1 MPEFKGQTDKLLK
14 VQLKSALVSA
24 RWGLPA
30 VALGGRIPI
39 EVETRFVA
47 DGSDIK
53 ITIKDAQGA
62 EVETLNGKVYG
73 NRHRTIFALLKPNK
87 TGGMYFEA
95 EMSAHG
101 LKGVGPKLRVLPPVL
116 ITDLK
121 WADEKGSSVTE
132 VADGQKVELSAKM
145 KGPVDGT
152 EAYIAVRC
160 RKGEHQELCVASFPV
175 KVKDGKLSLKWTV
188 KLPGGPGDVAVHVEL
203 ARLGLE
209 YFQPVFLFE
218 GGCFGVSA
226 DSPEV
231 RLESWIEYDFK
242 GRKGKATLIL
252 PDGAEETKDVPE
264 NGILR
269 IEKPK
274 VGRVRLKDF
283 VPVDKDGKPLGP
295 EVLPGEDAE
304 SEAGDSGT
312 AGSEVA
318 EP

>member
-14 VQLKSALVSA
+14 VQLQSAVISA

-47 DGSDIK
+47 DGSDIT

-73 NRHRTIFALLKPNK
+73 NRHRSIFSLLKPNK

-95 EMSAHG
+95 EMPAHG
-101 LKGVGPKLRVLPPVL
+101 LKAPGPKVRVVPPVQ

-121 WADEKGSSVTE
+121 WADDQGAALTE
-132 VADGQKVELSAKM
+132 VAEGQKVELSAKV
-145 KGPVDGT
+145 KEVLDGT

-160 RKGEHQELCVASFPV
+160 RKGEHQATGVASFPI
-175 KVKDGKLSLKWTV
+175 KVKEGKVSLKWTV

-203 ARLGLE
+203 AKLGLD
-209 YFQPVFLFE
+209 YFQPVFQFE
-218 GGCFGVSA
+218 TGCYGVSA

-231 RLESWIEYDFK
+231 PLQSWIEFDFQ
-242 GRKGKATLIL
+242 GRSGKATLIL
-252 PDGAEETKDVPE
+252 PDGTEETRDVPE

-274 VGRVRLKDF
+274 VGRVRLKEF
-283 VPVDKDGKPLGP
+283 APVGKDGQPLGP
-295 EVLPGEDAE
+295 KVLSGEDAE
-304 SEAGDSGT
+304 SESADSGSVP
-312 AGSEVA
+312 SEAA